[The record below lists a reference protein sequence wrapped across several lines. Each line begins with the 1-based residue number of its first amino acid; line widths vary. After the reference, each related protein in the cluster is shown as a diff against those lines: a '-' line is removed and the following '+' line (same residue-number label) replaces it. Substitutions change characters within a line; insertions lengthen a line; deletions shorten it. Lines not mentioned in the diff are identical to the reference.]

1 MFVEENFRET
11 PTHRSQAL
19 AHNEM
24 PVVIGE
30 YADILVN
37 SCPEAGTT
45 EIVLGPI
52 RSAFI
57 L

>member
-1 MFVEENFRET
+1 MGSKET
-11 PTHRSQAL
+11 PTHRRQAF

-24 PVVIGE
+24 PVVIGK
-30 YADILVN
+30 YADVLVQ
-37 SCPEAGTT
+37 SGPEASTIK
-45 EIVLGPI
+45 IVLGPI